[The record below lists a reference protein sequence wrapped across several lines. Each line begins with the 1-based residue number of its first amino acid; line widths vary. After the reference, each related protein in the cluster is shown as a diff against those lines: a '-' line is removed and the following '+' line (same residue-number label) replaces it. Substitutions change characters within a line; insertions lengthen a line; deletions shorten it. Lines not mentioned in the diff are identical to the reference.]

1 MAQPPSSFLT
11 GSHRIT
17 RRAFWR
23 EPRSMDFRGGKTHV
37 AQSPQRTPRPNFLS
51 CDSSERPQMVSQHFH
66 LSQTMKLNP
75 RIRTFVPLHGG
86 IRRSRANRVPRFPG
100 QQLLGDSRKPSVG
113 RTKISRLSSHPLSF
127 SDVFSD
133 WEPSRPRWSV
143 GPEASWTP
151 PSREAAP
158 HQAARSARA
167 VSLAKAFSPA
177 RTRASAVGLG
187 EARATG
193 VSPAVKGRQHGHS
206 PGRPWFSPRGDYG
219 ARVRPRGAARG
230 DAVRR
235 DRTGHIRAGGHVL
248 PLRLRRRSIL
258 RVRARAT
265 ATTPSLVDSETH
277 ETRPSSPL
285 RVAAPDPWASSA
297 PSAAWASSDTPPL

>member
-1 MAQPPSSFLT
+1 
-11 GSHRIT
+11 
-17 RRAFWR
+17 
-23 EPRSMDFRGGKTHV
+23 MDFRGGKTHV

-51 CDSSERPQMVSQHFH
+51 CDSSERPKMVSQHFH

-86 IRRSRANRVPRFPG
+86 IRRSRAHRVPRFPG

-113 RTKISRLSSHPLSF
+113 RTKISRLSSHHPF
-127 SDVFSD
+127 
-133 WEPSRPRWSV
+133 PSR
-143 GPEASWTP
+143 TF
-151 PSREAAP
+151 SRTGNRRVRGGVSGQRRLGRLRRAKAAP

>member
-1 MAQPPSSFLT
+1 
-11 GSHRIT
+11 
-17 RRAFWR
+17 
-23 EPRSMDFRGGKTHV
+23 MDFRGGKTHV

-51 CDSSERPQMVSQHFH
+51 CDSSERPKMVSQHFH

-113 RTKISRLSSHPLSF
+113 RTKISRLSSHPF
-127 SDVFSD
+127 
-133 WEPSRPRWSV
+133 PSR
-143 GPEASWTP
+143 TF
-151 PSREAAP
+151 SRTGNRRVRGGVSGQRRLGRLRRAKAAP